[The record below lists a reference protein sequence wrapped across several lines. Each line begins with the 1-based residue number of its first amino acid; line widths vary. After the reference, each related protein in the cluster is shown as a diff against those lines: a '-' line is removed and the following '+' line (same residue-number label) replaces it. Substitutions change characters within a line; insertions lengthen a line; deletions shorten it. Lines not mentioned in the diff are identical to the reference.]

1 MSEQTVHQLVGHL
14 FRHEAGK
21 MAAVLTRIVGLQNL
35 ELAQD
40 LVQDTLLKAIHAWK
54 IKGIPENPTAWLY
67 TVAKRKALDAIRQKK
82 IHTEIESELSK
93 AFQSEWTMAPAV
105 QQLFFD
111 HEIEDSQLRMMFACC
126 HPAIPYESQL
136 ALTLKTLCGLSVS
149 EIAHSFLTNEETI
162 TKRLYRAR
170 EKIREEKIDLEIP
183 SAQTLLNRVETVLH
197 TLYLLF
203 TEGYN
208 SSHPD
213 QLIRQDLC
221 EEAMRLCL
229 LLTKKSI
236 TDLPNTRALMALM
249 CFQASREDARL
260 TSSGNIILL
269 KHQDRRL
276 WKQDLIEKG
285 NAYLNASADGDALS
299 EYHLEAAIAA
309 YHSRAESFETT
320 DWKGILRLYELL
332 SSIKSD
338 PFVEMNKTIVLGLA
352 ESPEKGL
359 EALRGITGLENNSIY
374 HAAMGDFHQQLNH
387 IMEAKAYYR
396 KAISL
401 TKSKSEIEYFRK
413 KNYFINLAI
422 SFTIV
427 FSRSSQSP

>member
-1 MSEQTVHQLVGHL
+1 MSEQTINQLVGHL
-14 FRHEAGK
+14 FRHESGK

-40 LVQDTLLKAIHAWK
+40 LVQDTLLKAIQTWK
-54 IKGIPENPTAWLY
+54 IKGIPENPSAWLY
-67 TVAKRKALDAIRQKK
+67 TVAKRKAMDAIRQKK
-82 IHTEIESELSK
+82 NHTEIESELAR

-105 QQLFFD
+105 QHLFFD

-183 SAQTLLNRVETVLH
+183 SSQTLLSRVETVLH

-208 SSHPD
+208 STHPD
-213 QLIRQDLC
+213 HLIRHDLC

-229 LLTKKSI
+229 LLTKNSL

-249 CFQASREDARL
+249 CFQSSREDARL

-276 WKQDLIEKG
+276 WNQELIEKG
-285 NAYLNASADGDALS
+285 NAYLNASADGDAFS

-309 YHSRAESFETT
+309 YHSRAKSFETT
-320 DWKGILRLYELL
+320 DWKGVLRLYELL

-338 PFVEMNKTIVLGLA
+338 PFVEMNKAIVLGLA

-374 HAAMGDFHQQLNH
+374 HAAMGDFYQQLNH
-387 IMEAKAYYR
+387 TLEAKVYYT

-401 TKSKSEIEYFRK
+401 TKSKSEIELLREK
-413 KNYFINLAI
+413 ITSLA
-422 SFTIV
+422 
-427 FSRSSQSP
+427 

>member
-1 MSEQTVHQLVGHL
+1 
-14 FRHEAGK
+14 

-35 ELAQD
+35 DLAQD
-40 LVQDTLLKAIHAWK
+40 LVQDTLLKAINTWK
-54 IKGIPENPTAWLY
+54 IKGIPENPSAWLY
-67 TVAKRKALDAIRQKK
+67 TVAKRKALDAIRQQK
-82 IHTEIESELSK
+82 IHTEIESDLAK

-105 QQLFFD
+105 KHLFFD

-126 HPAIPYESQL
+126 HPAIPYESQI

-149 EIAHSFLTNEETI
+149 EIAHSFLTHDETI

-170 EKIREEKIDLEIP
+170 EKIREEKINLEIP
-183 SAQTLLNRVETVLH
+183 STQTLLSRLETVLH

-208 SSHPD
+208 SSNPD
-213 QLIRQDLC
+213 ELIRHDLC

-229 LLTKKSI
+229 LLTKKPL
-236 TDLPNTRALMALM
+236 TDLSNTRALMALM
-249 CFQASREDARL
+249 CFQASRADARL

-276 WKQDLIEKG
+276 WSQSLIEKG
-285 NAYLNASADGDALS
+285 NEFLNASASGDVLS

-309 YHSRAESFETT
+309 CHAQAQTFEDT
-320 DWKGILRLYELL
+320 DWKRILNLYELL

-338 PFVEMNKTIVLGLA
+338 PFVEMNKAIVLGLA

-359 EALRGITGLENNSIY
+359 EALKGIVGLENNSIY
-374 HAAMGDFHQQLNH
+374 HAAVGDFLHQLKNTD
-387 IMEAKAYYR
+387 EAKLYYTT
-396 KAISL
+396 AIGL
-401 TKSKSEIEYFRK
+401 TKSKSEIDLLQEK
-413 KNYFINLAI
+413 ITSL
-422 SFTIV
+422 V
-427 FSRSSQSP
+427 

>member
-1 MSEQTVHQLVGHL
+1 MLEQDVHQLVGHL
-14 FRHEAGK
+14 FRHESGK

-35 ELAQD
+35 DLAQD
-40 LVQDTLLKAIHAWK
+40 LVQDTLLKAIHTWK
-54 IKGIPENPTAWLY
+54 IKGIPENPSAWLY

-82 IHTEIESELSK
+82 IHTEIESELAK
-93 AFQSEWTMAPAV
+93 AFQSEWTMSPTV
-105 QQLFFD
+105 HHLFFN

-162 TKRLYRAR
+162 AKRLYRAR

-183 SAQTLLNRVETVLH
+183 SEQTLLNRLETVLH

-213 QLIRQDLC
+213 QLIRHDLC

-229 LLTKKSI
+229 LLTKKPL

-249 CFQASREDARL
+249 CFQASRADARL
-260 TSSGNIILL
+260 NPSGNIVLL
-269 KHQDRRL
+269 KHQDRKL
-276 WKQDLIEKG
+276 WNQSLIEKG
-285 NAYLNASADGDALS
+285 NAYLNASADGDAFS

-309 YHSRAESFETT
+309 CHAQAPSFERT
-320 DWKGILRLYELL
+320 DWKKILKLYELL
-332 SSIKSD
+332 SSIKPD
-338 PFVEMNKTIVLGLA
+338 PFVEMNRAIVLGLA

-359 EALRGITGLENNSIY
+359 EALKDIRGLENNSIY
-374 HAAMGDFHQQLNH
+374 HAAIGDTHEQLKN
-387 IMEAKAYYR
+387 IAEAKFYYT

-401 TKSKSEIEYFRK
+401 TKSKSEIELLQEK
-413 KNYFINLAI
+413 ITSIA
-422 SFTIV
+422 
-427 FSRSSQSP
+427 